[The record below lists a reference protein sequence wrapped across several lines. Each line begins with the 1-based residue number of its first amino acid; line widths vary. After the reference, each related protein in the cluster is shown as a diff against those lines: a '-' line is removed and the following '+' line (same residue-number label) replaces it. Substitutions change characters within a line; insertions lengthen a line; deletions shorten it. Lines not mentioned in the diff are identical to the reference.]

1 MASTS
6 ASPKKFPV
14 YHSLCIPDAWSN
26 FDSKTVIKSQEFC
39 RRGSPKPTLFRLELD
54 FKESTNVLGAYL
66 VPINKAV
73 TVFKMKAFLL
83 DERCRIVREMAS
95 DQHLN
100 QPIAAQNRRFGW
112 TNFHNNGTYSG
123 NRPLVKWHFIFE
135 LEYNAPFN
143 PSPASTT
150 PDPDHHLDLGKLL
163 TSQRHTDVT
172 FLVEGESIAAHKGLL
187 SARCQ
192 YFERMFESDVK
203 ENTLNQIEVTD
214 VDPAIFKE
222 MLLFLYSGQPPK
234 LSAVKTLNLL
244 SAADK
249 YGIESLKKVCESIV
263 CDNLNSDIAV
273 EALVLA
279 KNISCL
285 TLKEEATNY
294 LKVNLAC
301 LID

>member
-1 MASTS
+1 MASTLT
-6 ASPKKFPV
+6 SPKKYCV
-14 YHSLCIPDAWSN
+14 HHHLCFRDVWSN
-26 FDSKTVIKSQEFC
+26 FDSKQVVKSQEFC
-39 RRGSPKPTLFRLELD
+39 CRDDPQPTLFYLEVHFGVQGTNILSPFISSIGEDVSYQKQKVVLFDERWKSIRVAVCDDSGVLKKNFRVGWPEFYSIRPCNGNRPIVKWHLIFEFEYVGAKSKPTLS
-54 FKESTNVLGAYL
+54 ST
-66 VPINKAV
+66 
-73 TVFKMKAFLL
+73 
-83 DERCRIVREMAS
+83 S
-95 DQHLN
+95 
-100 QPIAAQNRRFGW
+100 
-112 TNFHNNGTYSG
+112 
-123 NRPLVKWHFIFE
+123 
-135 LEYNAPFN
+135 
-143 PSPASTT
+143 
-150 PDPDHHLDLGKLL
+150 PDPALHHDLGKLL
-163 TSQRHTDVT
+163 TSQLHADVI
-172 FLVEGESIAAHKGLL
+172 FLVEGESIAAHKGVL

-192 YFERMFESDVK
+192 YFERMFDSDVK
-203 ENTLNQIEVTD
+203 ENISNQIEVTD
-214 VDPAIFKE
+214 IDPAVFKE